1 MDPFGFALEGFDV
14 IGKKRTRYAHG
25 LPVEEDGILRDGTP
39 IVGYPGIRQY
49 FKGHID
55 LFYRNYCRKLIGYAL
70 GRGELLSDRALVQSM
85 MQSLQREDPMA
96 RQILIIAL
104 SSQFRH
110 QKALP

>member
-1 MDPFGFALEGFDV
+1 M
-14 IGKKRTRYAHG
+14 
-25 LPVEEDGILRDGTP
+25 
-39 IVGYPGIRQY
+39 
-49 FKGHID
+49 D

-70 GRGELLSDRALVQSM
+70 GRGELLSDRALVQSI

-96 RQILIIAL
+96 RQILLIAL